1 MTVSPLKQTKQP
13 TTDKVTDDEDA
24 DVLPVLKQTSKTAEQ
39 NEEADNVGVSSIPPV
54 PSLPSTPA
62 PKGKKGKGRAAAA
75 NKNDSDTEEDT
86 GVLPTPFTPS
96 IMKTLAKASASSDI
110 PPLPAGLTVAELKKR
125 LDTKKKIK

>member
-13 TTDKVTDDEDA
+13 TTDKVTNDEDT
-24 DVLPVLKQTSKTAEQ
+24 DVLPVLKQTSKTTEQ
-39 NEEADNVGVSSIPPV
+39 NEEADNVGPSSIPPV

-62 PKGKKGKGRAAAA
+62 PKGKKGKGRAAAG

-96 IMKTLAKASASSDI
+96 IMKTLNKASASSDV

-125 LDTKKKIK
+125 LETKKKIK